1 MEPRAPWMEQEG
13 PQYWEE
19 ETRNYKDIAQNFRVE
34 LNVLLDYY
42 NLSKAGTFHTSLAAL
57 GIQNGRSGSYYL
69 HQEMS
74 TNSKVN

>member
-42 NLSKAGTFHTSLAAL
+42 NLSKAGRENKFLE
-57 GIQNGRSGSYYL
+57 RSQGPAG
-69 HQEMS
+69 
-74 TNSKVN
+74 NSQFLSDQKKDFI